1 MKRVQ
6 DSGFR
11 GQGKGKKKSP
21 TPDSNSLSFWH
32 PASLISTCFGVGK
45 IPFAP
50 GTFGSLVTF
59 PILFLLMF
67 ILNVGFYIFP
77 IFYALTVLGVFSTA
91 KYMEITG
98 RDDPKEVVVDEVIGQ
113 FIAIA
118 IPVASIAYFASG
130 SEYFI
135 TDMAYLMLVGLSFV
149 TFRFFDIVK
158 PGPVGWADR
167 NVKGAWGVMLDDI
180 IAGVLAGITS
190 ALVFLVL

>member
-1 MKRVQ
+1 M
-6 DSGFR
+6 
-11 GQGKGKKKSP
+11 KKSSIANHP
-21 TPDSNSLSFWH
+21 SSISFWH
-32 PASLISTCFGVGK
+32 PASLISTCFGIGK

-77 IFYALTVLGVFSTA
+77 IFYALTVLGVFLTE

-98 RDDPKEVVVDEVIGQ
+98 REDPKEVVIDEVIGQ

-135 TDMAYLMLVGLSFV
+135 TDTAYLMLVGLSFV

-158 PGPVGWADR
+158 PGPVGWADK

-180 IAGVLAGITS
+180 IAGVLAGIVS
-190 ALVFLVL
+190 AIIFLIV